1 MGERTGTL
9 APLIYYR
16 MDVHTL
22 STFLSPILTVA
33 SVWNTGE
40 TIDMNNQPSLY
51 PTTNLNQSFW
61 IQLNKLN
68 SYPDSTIF
76 TLKTMGESFSLNRI
90 GLKVSLKL
98 YSFNV
103 IIDLCFVNS
112 FK

>member
-40 TIDMNNQPSLY
+40 TGDMFNAFGRKQKGCIVRVECTLY
-51 PTTNLNQSFW
+51 T
-61 IQLNKLN
+61 
-68 SYPDSTIF
+68 
-76 TLKTMGESFSLNRI
+76 RAH
-90 GLKVSLKL
+90 
-98 YSFNV
+98 
-103 IIDLCFVNS
+103 
-112 FK
+112 

>member
-40 TIDMNNQPSLY
+40 TGEINVTVWLGQASSVP
-51 PTTNLNQSFW
+51 NLSA
-61 IQLNKLN
+61 
-68 SYPDSTIF
+68 
-76 TLKTMGESFSLNRI
+76 
-90 GLKVSLKL
+90 V
-98 YSFNV
+98 
-103 IIDLCFVNS
+103 
-112 FK
+112 